1 MDPSSY
7 LCGFCQS
14 PLTSF
19 TSKKDVEYV
28 VCSSNKEEKK
38 KEKKCP
44 FFVKSILLK
53 DYCFALLYNVKKIYK
68 KNPPFCEHGNT
79 STLFLSQSK
88 DNFNR
93 PFFKCNN
100 GPDYDPCSYF
110 QWADEEPNKFTL
122 SQNHSRPGYIA
133 QEPVQPPSPPPTKFK
148 KKKRKMELEFLPDV
162 KRVNRTVLSPDDI
175 EKIKRERKE
184 FKKNKKNKKETN
196 TTVLQ
201 EGNVQDPGTPYT
213 PQELLSIEQLLEA
226 NFN

>member
-1 MDPSSY
+1 MNPSSY

-14 PLTSF
+14 PLASF

-28 VCSSNKEEKK
+28 VCSSNQEEKK

-53 DYCFALLYNVKKIYK
+53 DYCFALLYSVKKIYK

-79 STLFLSQSK
+79 SKLFLSQSK

-93 PFFKCNN
+93 PFFTCAN
-100 GPDYDPCSYF
+100 GPGYDPCSYF
-110 QWADEEPNKFTL
+110 QWAHEEPNEFTL
-122 SQNHSRPGYIA
+122 SQNHPRPGYIA
-133 QEPVQPPSPPPTKFK
+133 QKPVQPPSPPPTKF

-175 EKIKRERKE
+175 ERIKRKRKE
-184 FKKNKKNKKETN
+184 FKANKKNKKETD

-201 EGNVQDPGTPYT
+201 EGNVQDPGTPFT

-226 NFN
+226 NFD

>member
-1 MDPSSY
+1 MNPSSY

-14 PLTSF
+14 PLASF

-28 VCSSNKEEKK
+28 VCSFNEEEKK

-53 DYCFALLYNVKKIYK
+53 DYCFALLYSVKKIYK

-79 STLFLSQSK
+79 SKLFLSQSK

-93 PFFKCNN
+93 PFFTCAN
-100 GPDYDPCSYF
+100 GPGYDPCSYF
-110 QWADEEPNKFTL
+110 QWADEKPNEFTL
-122 SQNHSRPGYIA
+122 SQNHPRPGYIA
-133 QEPVQPPSPPPTKFK
+133 QKPVQPPSPPPTKF

-175 EKIKRERKE
+175 ERIKRKRKE
-184 FKKNKKNKKETN
+184 FKANKKNKKETD
-196 TTVLQ
+196 TTVVQ
-201 EGNVQDPGTPYT
+201 EGNVQDPGTPFT

-226 NFN
+226 NFD

>member
-1 MDPSSY
+1 MNPSSY

-19 TSKKDVEYV
+19 TSKKNVEYV
-28 VCSSNKEEKK
+28 VCSSNEEEKK

-53 DYCFALLYNVKKIYK
+53 DYCFALLYSVKKIYK

-93 PFFKCNN
+93 PFFKCAN
-100 GPDYDPCSYF
+100 GPGYDPCSYF
-110 QWADEEPNKFTL
+110 QWADEEPNEFTL
-122 SQNHSRPGYIA
+122 LQNHPRPGYIA
-133 QEPVQPPSPPPTKFK
+133 QKPVQPPSPPPTKF

-175 EKIKRERKE
+175 ERIKRKRKE
-184 FKKNKKNKKETN
+184 FKANKKNKKETD

-201 EGNVQDPGTPYT
+201 EGNVQDPGTPFT

-226 NFN
+226 NFD

>member
-1 MDPSSY
+1 MNPSFY

-19 TSKKDVEYV
+19 TSKKNVEYV
-28 VCSSNKEEKK
+28 VCSSNEEEKK

-44 FFVKSILLK
+44 FFVKLILLK
-53 DYCFALLYNVKKIYK
+53 DYCFALLYSVKKIYK

-93 PFFKCNN
+93 PFFTCAN
-100 GPDYDPCSYF
+100 GPGYDPCSYF
-110 QWADEEPNKFTL
+110 QWADEEPNEFTL
-122 SQNHSRPGYIA
+122 SQNHPRPGYIA
-133 QEPVQPPSPPPTKFK
+133 QKPVQPSSPPPTKF

-175 EKIKRERKE
+175 ERIKRKRKE
-184 FKKNKKNKKETN
+184 FKANKKNKKETD

-201 EGNVQDPGTPYT
+201 EGNVQDPGTPFT

-226 NFN
+226 NFD

>member
-1 MDPSSY
+1 MNPSSY
-7 LCGFCQS
+7 LCGFCQN

-28 VCSSNKEEKK
+28 VCSSNEEEKK

-53 DYCFALLYNVKKIYK
+53 DYCFALLYSVKKIYK

-79 STLFLSQSK
+79 SKLFLSQSK

-93 PFFKCNN
+93 PFFKCAN
-100 GPDYDPCSYF
+100 GPGYDPCSYF
-110 QWADEEPNKFTL
+110 QWADEEPNEFTL
-122 SQNHSRPGYIA
+122 SQNHFRPGYIA
-133 QEPVQPPSPPPTKFK
+133 QKPVQPPSPPPTKF

-175 EKIKRERKE
+175 ERIKRKRKE
-184 FKKNKKNKKETN
+184 FKANKKNKKETD

-201 EGNVQDPGTPYT
+201 EGNVQDPGTPFT

-226 NFN
+226 NFD

>member
-1 MDPSSY
+1 MNPSSY

-44 FFVKSILLK
+44 FFVKSILMK
-53 DYCFALLYNVKKIYK
+53 DYCFALLYSVKKIYK

-79 STLFLSQSK
+79 SKLFLSQSK

-93 PFFKCNN
+93 PFFTCAN
-100 GPDYDPCSYF
+100 GPGYDPCSYF
-110 QWADEEPNKFTL
+110 QWADEEPNEFTL
-122 SQNHSRPGYIA
+122 SQNHPRPGYIA

-175 EKIKRERKE
+175 ERIKRKRKE
-184 FKKNKKNKKETN
+184 FKANKKNKKETD

-201 EGNVQDPGTPYT
+201 EGNVQDPGTPFT

-226 NFN
+226 NFD

>member
-1 MDPSSY
+1 MRF
-7 LCGFCQS
+7 L
-14 PLTSF
+14 
-19 TSKKDVEYV
+19 SKSANIIHEQKRRRKYV
-28 VCSSNKEEKK
+28 VCSSNEE
-38 KEKKCP
+38 EKKCP

-53 DYCFALLYNVKKIYK
+53 DYCFALLYSVKKIYK

-93 PFFKCNN
+93 PFFKCAN
-100 GPDYDPCSYF
+100 GPGYDPN
-110 QWADEEPNKFTL
+110 EFTL
-122 SQNHSRPGYIA
+122 SQNHPRPGYIA
-133 QEPVQPPSPPPTKFK
+133 QKPVQPPSPPPTKF

-175 EKIKRERKE
+175 ERIKRKRKE
-184 FKKNKKNKKETN
+184 FKANKKNKKETD

-201 EGNVQDPGTPYT
+201 EGNVQDPGTPFT

-226 NFN
+226 NFD

>member
-1 MDPSSY
+1 MNPSSY

-19 TSKKDVEYV
+19 TSKKNVEYV
-28 VCSSNKEEKK
+28 VCSSNEEEKK

-53 DYCFALLYNVKKIYK
+53 DYCFALLYSVKKIYK

-79 STLFLSQSK
+79 SRLFLSQSK

-93 PFFKCNN
+93 PFFKCAN
-100 GPDYDPCSYF
+100 GPGYDPCSYF
-110 QWADEEPNKFTL
+110 QWADEEPNEFTL
-122 SQNHSRPGYIA
+122 SQNHLRSGYIT
-133 QEPVQPPSPPPTKFK
+133 QKPVQPPSPPPTKF

-162 KRVNRTVLSPDDI
+162 KRVNSTVLPPDDI
-175 EKIKRERKE
+175 ERIKRKRKE
-184 FKKNKKNKKETN
+184 FKASKKNKKETD

-201 EGNVQDPGTPYT
+201 EGNVQDPGTPFT

-226 NFN
+226 NFD